1 MSTAEEQEVYG
12 NFISDGNPLLVDLG
26 FIPHEFYVWN
36 ETNSEKATL
45 IADAQL
51 QSWFL
56 LGQTEGT
63 AYNVIVGA
71 TTDLDNKTEFVNANG
86 FRTYDGI
93 EEQLEAA
100 QVGTAI
106 TAATNAE
113 VTIATHGYSNG
124 DVVRLHTTTGMLQIA
139 GFDFVIDTVTTNTF
153 ELAGLPAAAFVAA
166 ATAVTARRVRVPQA
180 YEPRRKNITLIS
192 QANPGVVTTGTN
204 HGYSTDDRVRLRVP
218 AINGMVEAD
227 DLLVTVT
234 NVSATTFSIGIDTTT
249 FSTFVF
255 PTSAQAAAGERR
267 ADVVPVGENGQD
279 LTDAI
284 DNRSFQGI
292 EIGSSVVGAD
302 DDVMRFRAVRA
313 AQFLE
318 LGKQS

>member
-12 NFISDGNPLLVDLG
+12 NYISDGNPLLVDLG

-86 FRTYDGI
+86 FRTFDGI

-100 QVGTAI
+100 KVGTALTSATPAVATI
-106 TAATNAE
+106 TA
-113 VTIATHGYSNG
+113 HGYSVG
-124 DVVRLHTTTGMLQIA
+124 DVLRIHTTTAMLQVA
-139 GFDFVIDTVTTNTF
+139 GFDFVITTVTDANTF
-153 ELAGLPAAAFVAA
+153 EFGGLPAVAFAAD
-166 ATAVTARRVRVPQA
+166 ATAITARRIRVPQA
-180 YEPRRKNITLIS
+180 YDPRRKNITLIT

-204 HGYSTDDRVRLRVP
+204 HRYSTGDKVRLRVP
-218 AINGMVEAD
+218 AINGMVELD
-227 DLLVTVT
+227 EELVTVT
-234 NVSATTFSIGIDTTT
+234 NVSATTFSIGLDTTT

-255 PTSAQAAAGERR
+255 PTSAEAAAGERR
-267 ADVVPVGENGQD
+267 ADVVPVGEDGQD

-284 DNRSFQGI
+284 DNRAFQGI
-292 EIGSSVVGAD
+292 EIGSAVVGID

-318 LGKQS
+318 LGKQ